1 MPHICAKKENENEK
15 KKERTKKKIRNSPF
29 RPHRQLS
36 PKTEAVP
43 TTESHDRS
51 IPKREDKANKEKN
64 QEWLVSERKRKEKK
78 TKSKKKN
85 GKK

>member
-1 MPHICAKKENENEK
+1 MKTKKRK
-15 KKERTKKKIRNSPF
+15 KKKKIRNSPF

-51 IPKREDKANKEKN
+51 IPKGEDEPK
-64 QEWLVSERKRKEKK
+64 KEKK
-78 TKSKKKN
+78 EELRWLVVGMKSKKKDKTLYN
-85 GKK
+85 